1 MVKHQGAKAMINS
14 NEQLTANTSLEQE
27 KELLLAHRG
36 ELLLSF
42 VEAAHQK
49 RPSKMGRL
57 FQRLRQTN
65 DFLNCLERIEKAI
78 GDKKQDS
85 GRQYAVSSLFLH
97 ECYKALTADRDEQF
111 FFITGAVVN
120 GTCVLDQRLEFKH
133 SKRSIVGVV
142 GNHADTH
149 RLLIKL
155 EQYGH
160 RLLAHFHSHPG
171 KGLEATRPS
180 GTDTGFQKRLEDAGY
195 PTVAAIF
202 SRDGYI
208 RFFRLDKDL
217 EIEIYG
223 SGVEQHGKNSFR
235 ITAIS

>member
-1 MVKHQGAKAMINS
+1 MKDS
-14 NEQLTANTSLEQE
+14 NEQLTRHTRLEQE
-27 KELLLAHRG
+27 KELLLAQRK
-36 ELLLSF
+36 ELVISF
-42 VEAAHQK
+42 VEAVQHK
-49 RPSKMGRL
+49 KPGKMNRA
-57 FQRLRQTN
+57 FQSLRQTN
-65 DFLNCLERIEKAI
+65 QFLNSLERIDNAMDEKKENSI
-78 GDKKQDS
+78 
-85 GRQYAVSSLFLH
+85 RQYAVSSLFLH

-111 FFITGAVVN
+111 FFITGTVVN

-155 EQYGH
+155 EQFGH

-171 KGLEATRPS
+171 NGLEATRPS

-195 PTVAAIF
+195 PAVAAIF

-208 RFFRLDKDL
+208 RFFRLDDDL

-235 ITAIS
+235 ITAVS

>member
-1 MVKHQGAKAMINS
+1 MNNDLQVTS
-14 NEQLTANTSLEQE
+14 NTTLEQE
-27 KELLLAHRG
+27 RDLLLVKRG

-42 VEAAHQK
+42 VEAAQQK
-49 RPSKMGRL
+49 QTSKMGRV

-65 DFLNCLERIEKAI
+65 EFLNCLERIDKGARE
-78 GDKKQDS
+78 KKQN
-85 GRQYAVSSLFLH
+85 GVMQYAVSSLFLD

-111 FFITGAVVN
+111 FFLTGAIVN
-120 GTCVLDQRLEFKH
+120 GVNVLDQRLEFKH
-133 SKRSIVGVV
+133 NKRSIVGVV
-142 GNHADTH
+142 GNHVDTH

-171 KGLEATRPS
+171 NGLEATRPS

-195 PTVAAIF
+195 STVAAIF
-202 SRDGYI
+202 SRDGYV
-208 RFFRLDKDL
+208 RFFRLDDDL

-235 ITAIS
+235 INATS

>member
-1 MVKHQGAKAMINS
+1 MNKK
-14 NEQLTANTSLEQE
+14 EQVTSSTTLEQE
-27 KELLLAHRG
+27 RDLLLLQRG

-42 VEAAHQK
+42 VEAAQKK
-49 RPSKMGRL
+49 RPSKMGRV

-78 GDKKQDS
+78 GEKKQHS

-111 FFITGAVVN
+111 FFLTGAIVDGVN
-120 GTCVLDQRLEFKH
+120 VLDQRLEFKH
-133 SKRSIVGVV
+133 NKRSIVGVV
-142 GNHADTH
+142 GNHVDTH

-171 KGLEATRPS
+171 NGLEATRPS

-202 SRDGYI
+202 SRDGYV
-208 RFFRLDKDL
+208 RFFRLDDDL
-217 EIEIYG
+217 EIDIYG
-223 SGVEQHGKNSFR
+223 LGVEQHGKNSFR
-235 ITAIS
+235 ITANS

>member
-1 MVKHQGAKAMINS
+1 MKDS
-14 NEQLTANTSLEQE
+14 NEQLTRHTRLEQE
-27 KELLLAHRG
+27 KESLLAQRK
-36 ELLLSF
+36 ELVISF
-42 VEAAHQK
+42 VEAVQHK
-49 RPSKMGRL
+49 KPGKMSKA
-57 FQRLRQTN
+57 FQSLRQTN
-65 DFLNCLERIEKAI
+65 QFLNSLERIDKAM
-78 GDKKQDS
+78 DKKKQS
-85 GRQYAVSSLFLH
+85 SIRQYTVSSLFLH
-97 ECYKALTADRDEQF
+97 ECFKALTADRDEQF
-111 FFITGAVVN
+111 FFITGTVVN
-120 GTCVLDQRLEFKH
+120 GTCVLDQILEFKH

-155 EQYGH
+155 EQFGH

-171 KGLEATRPS
+171 NGLEATRPS

-195 PTVAAIF
+195 PAVAAIF

-208 RFFRLDKDL
+208 RFFRLDDDL

-235 ITAIS
+235 LTAVS

>member
-1 MVKHQGAKAMINS
+1 MKDSK
-14 NEQLTANTSLEQE
+14 EQLTTRASVEHE
-27 KELLLAHRG
+27 EELLLAKRG
-36 ELLLSF
+36 DLLLSF
-42 VEAAHQK
+42 VEAAQERK
-49 RPSKMGRL
+49 PSKMARI

-65 DFLNCLERIEKAI
+65 EFLNSLARIDAAISERR
-78 GDKKQDS
+78 QS
-85 GRQYAVSSLFLH
+85 TVRQYTVSSLFLH
-97 ECYKALTADRDEQF
+97 ECYKALTADRDQQF
-111 FFITGAVVN
+111 FFLTGTVVS
-120 GTCVLDQRLEFKH
+120 GTHVLDQRLEFKH
-133 SKRSIVGVV
+133 NKRSVVGVV

-155 EQYGH
+155 EQFGH

-171 KGLEATRPS
+171 NGLEATNPS

-202 SRDGYI
+202 SRDGYV
-208 RFFRLDKDL
+208 RFFRLDDDL

-235 ITAIS
+235 LTAIS

>member
-1 MVKHQGAKAMINS
+1 MNNI
-14 NEQLTANTSLEQE
+14 EQVTSNTSLEQE
-27 KELLLAHRG
+27 IELLLAERR

-42 VEAAHQK
+42 VEATQLNK
-49 RPSKMGRL
+49 PSKMGRV

-65 DFLNCLERIEKAI
+65 KFLNSLERIAKSI
-78 GDKKQDS
+78 VVKKQHA

-97 ECYKALTADRDEQF
+97 ECYKTLTPDHDEQF
-111 FFITGAVVN
+111 FFLTGAIVGGVN
-120 GTCVLDQRLEFKH
+120 VLDQRLEFKQ
-133 SKRSIVGVV
+133 SKRSIVSVV

-171 KGLEATRPS
+171 NGLEATRPS

-208 RFFRLDKDL
+208 RFFRLDDDL

>member
-1 MVKHQGAKAMINS
+1 MNKKELVTS
-14 NEQLTANTSLEQE
+14 STALEQE
-27 KELLLAHRG
+27 RDLLLLQRG

-42 VEAAHQK
+42 VEAAQKK
-49 RPSKMGRL
+49 RPSKMGRV

-65 DFLNCLERIEKAI
+65 DFLNCLERIDKAT
-78 GDKKQDS
+78 GEKKQN
-85 GRQYAVSSLFLH
+85 GVRQYAISSLFLD

-111 FFITGAVVN
+111 FFLTGAIVN
-120 GTCVLDQRLEFKH
+120 GVNVLDQKLEFKH
-133 SKRSIVGVV
+133 NKRSIVGVV

-171 KGLEATRPS
+171 NGLEATRPS
-180 GTDTGFQKRLEDAGY
+180 GTGTGFQKRLEDAGY

-202 SRDGYI
+202 SRDGYV
-208 RFFRLDKDL
+208 RFFRLDDDL

-235 ITAIS
+235 INASS

>member
-1 MVKHQGAKAMINS
+1 MKDS
-14 NEQLTANTSLEQE
+14 NEQLTRHTRLEQE
-27 KELLLAHRG
+27 KESLLAQRK
-36 ELLLSF
+36 ELVISF
-42 VEAAHQK
+42 VEAVQHK
-49 RPSKMGRL
+49 KPGKMSKA
-57 FQRLRQTN
+57 FQSLRQTN
-65 DFLNCLERIEKAI
+65 QFLNSLERIDKAM
-78 GDKKQDS
+78 DEKKQS
-85 GRQYAVSSLFLH
+85 SIRQYTVSSLFLH
-97 ECYKALTADRDEQF
+97 ECFKALTADRDEQF
-111 FFITGAVVN
+111 FFITGTVVN
-120 GTCVLDQRLEFKH
+120 GTCVLDQILEFKH

-155 EQYGH
+155 EQFGH

-171 KGLEATRPS
+171 NGLEATRPS

-195 PTVAAIF
+195 PAVAAIF

-208 RFFRLDKDL
+208 RFFRLDDDL

-235 ITAIS
+235 ITAVS

>member
-1 MVKHQGAKAMINS
+1 MNN
-14 NEQLTANTSLEQE
+14 NEQVTINTSLEQE
-27 KELLLAHRG
+27 RDLLLLQRG

-42 VEAAHQK
+42 VEAAQQNK
-49 RPSKMGRL
+49 PSKMGRV

-65 DFLNCLERIEKAI
+65 EFLNCLERIHKAM
-78 GDKKQDS
+78 GERKQNAV
-85 GRQYAVSSLFLH
+85 RQYAVSSLFLH
-97 ECYKALTADRDEQF
+97 ECYKTLTADRDEQF
-111 FFITGAVVN
+111 FFLTGAVVN
-120 GTCVLDQRLEFKH
+120 GINVLDQRLEFKH

-142 GNHADTH
+142 GNHTDTH

-208 RFFRLDKDL
+208 RFFRLDDDL

>member
-1 MVKHQGAKAMINS
+1 MKES
-14 NEQLTANTSLEQE
+14 NEQIASYTSVQQE
-27 KELLLAHRG
+27 EELLLAKRG
-36 ELLLSF
+36 DLLLSF
-42 VEAAHQK
+42 VEAAQQRK
-49 RPSKMGRL
+49 PSKMSRI

-65 DFLNCLERIEKAI
+65 EFLNTLARIDRACESR
-78 GDKKQDS
+78 QS
-85 GRQYAVSSLFLH
+85 GVRQYAVSSLFLH

-111 FFITGAVVN
+111 FFLTGTVVN
-120 GTCVLDQRLEFKH
+120 GTHVLDQRLEFKH
-133 SKRSIVGVV
+133 TKRSIVGVV

-155 EQYGH
+155 EQFGH

-171 KGLEATRPS
+171 NGLEATRPS

-202 SRDGYI
+202 SRDGYV
-208 RFFRLDKDL
+208 RFFRLDDDL

-223 SGVEQHGKNSFR
+223 SGVEQHGKNNFR
-235 ITAIS
+235 LTAIS

>member
-1 MVKHQGAKAMINS
+1 MKDS
-14 NEQLTANTSLEQE
+14 NEQLTTRASVEHE
-27 KELLLAHRG
+27 EELLLAKRG

-42 VEAAHQK
+42 VEAAQQK
-49 RPSKMGRL
+49 RPSKMARV
-57 FQRLRQTN
+57 FQSIRQTN
-65 DFLNCLERIEKAI
+65 EFLNCLGRIDKAI
-78 GDKKQDS
+78 SERRQS
-85 GRQYAVSSLFLH
+85 TVRQYTVSSLFLH

-111 FFITGAVVN
+111 FFLTGTVVG
-120 GTCVLDQRLEFKH
+120 GTHVLDQRLEFKH
-133 SKRSIVGVV
+133 NKRSIVGVV

-155 EQYGH
+155 EQFGH

-171 KGLEATRPS
+171 NGLEATNPS

-202 SRDGYI
+202 SRDGYV
-208 RFFRLDKDL
+208 RFFRLDEDL

-235 ITAIS
+235 LTAIS